1 MFSKSKILT
10 EAFENSRIPLIKSIS
25 MLFLIIFDK
34 SEVIKLKKMMLNET
48 TQIDE
53 MLFFITSKYIDVK
66 SLILFISFLFSSIQ
80 FFLNDVTNN
89 VKKDAI

>member
-1 MFSKSKILT
+1 
-10 EAFENSRIPLIKSIS
+10 

-53 MLFFITSKYIDVK
+53 ILFFITSKYIDVK

-80 FFLNDVTNN
+80 FFLKDVTNN
-89 VKKDAI
+89 VKKDAIYNDIII